1 MNAGKIIVT
10 AVLICIVA
18 ITVFHFIHYFL
29 YCRYKGIPDKSHCA
43 VCGHNRICRKYHN
56 TGIFHRVIR
65 MIIAAAACVLVFFI
79 FYFAYLI
86 FTYHRLPDHL
96 KLTVNKTSDSG
107 DEETGKLQTG
117 KDYTALTYNIGFGA
131 YTPDY
136 SFFMDGGKYSWAKSR
151 ESVYADIAG
160 AGTLMGSY
168 DPDFAFIEEIDTDS
182 TRSYHVNERSILDRY
197 FPAFYR
203 IDAVDYDSAFL
214 IFPLYQ
220 PHGFCRA
227 QMSMYSRYPV
237 ISAERRSFPIS
248 QGLTRFLDLDRCY
261 SVSKIPAENGHEL
274 CLYML
279 HMSAYGS
286 DDSIRKAQVAML
298 CDDMESDINEGNYVI
313 CGGDFNHD
321 LKAEWGKQ
329 GEVSWACPFPKQD
342 LPDGLSFYIDT
353 IPEKEKAAM
362 PDSARND
369 DIPYTKGVTY
379 TVTLDGFIISDNIKV
394 DSYEVVDNEFQF
406 SDHEPVVMSF
416 MLK

>member
-1 MNAGKIIVT
+1 MKESKNRHHILCRAVKWILTAAAVT
-10 AVLICIVA
+10 ALLLIS
-18 ITVFHFIHYFL
+18 Y
-29 YCRYKGIPDKSHCA
+29 
-43 VCGHNRICRKYHN
+43 
-56 TGIFHRVIR
+56 
-65 MIIAAAACVLVFFI
+65 II
-79 FYFAYLI
+79 YLMA
-86 FTYHRLPDHL
+86 TYHRLPDHL
-96 KLTVNKTSDSG
+96 NLTVDHTPG
-107 DEETGKLQTG
+107 EGKADTAGRLQTG
-117 KDYTALTYNIGFGA
+117 KDYTVLTYNIGFGA

-151 ESVYADIAG
+151 ESVLADVAG

-182 TRSYHVNERSILDRY
+182 TRSYHVNESGVLDRY
-197 FPAFYR
+197 FPSYYR

-214 IFPLYQ
+214 ILPLYQ

-227 QMSMYSRYPV
+227 QMSMYSRYP
-237 ISAERRSFPIS
+237 IGSAERRSFPVS
-248 QGLTRFLDLDRCY
+248 TGLSKFFDLDRCY
-261 SVSKIPAENGHEL
+261 SVSKIPTENGHEL

-286 DDSIRKAQVAML
+286 DDSIRKEQVAMM
-298 CDDMESDINEGNYVI
+298 CDDMGADIKAGNYVI

-321 LKAEWGKQ
+321 LKAAWGKQ

-342 LPDGLSFYIDT
+342 LPQGLSFYIDT

-369 DIPYTKGVTY
+369 DIGYTKGVTY

-394 DSYEVVDNEFQF
+394 DSYKVVDNEFLF
-406 SDHEPVVMSF
+406 SDHEPVVMDF
-416 MLK
+416 RLK